1 MDNKD
6 IGNKIINF
14 VSLKKEAKIGD
25 LVSLT
30 GTSRAYL
37 NRVLNGLIDEKRI
50 LRLGQTNQTRY
61 VIFDENKLQ
70 KFNLKWSKHLV
81 NKSLNEDE
89 VFKNLKYGSD
99 FLNGLT
105 VEVVN
110 ILEYAFTE
118 MLNNAI
124 DHSGSQEIVVEFAK
138 QNDVIEFM
146 VNDFGVGIFN
156 NIIKKRG
163 LKNEHEAIQDLLKGK
178 QTTAREFHSGE
189 GIFFTSKIA
198 DKFSL
203 ISERT
208 ELIIDN
214 NIGDFFIKKH
224 RRRQGTTV
232 RFEIRA
238 NTSKKLSD
246 VFRHFA
252 PLEEGFNKTEIKVR
266 LYALDTSFISR
277 SQARR
282 LLAGLNDFKE
292 VLLDFEK
299 VETIGQGFADEIFRV
314 WQTAHPKKRIT
325 YANAN
330 ENVEFMIKR
339 ALY

>member
-1 MDNKD
+1 MD
-6 IGNKIINF
+6 IRQKIKEFLTI
-14 VSLKKEAKIGD
+14 KK
-25 LVSLT
+25 
-30 GTSRAYL
+30 RASSTEIARHFGFTRQYASQ
-37 NRVLNGLIDEKRI
+37 VLRIMANAGEIVKFGSTRAAFYTLPKFIDEIGPSAVR
-50 LRLGQTNQTRY
+50 LRL
-61 VIFDENKLQ
+61 K
-70 KFNLKWSKHLV
+70 
-81 NKSLNEDE
+81 NEGVKEHE
-89 VFKNLKYGSD
+89 VFD
-99 FLNGLT
+99 RLT
-105 VEVVN
+105 STFPAFRTSPENVQSIVH
-110 ILEYAFTE
+110 YAFSE

-124 DHSGSQEIVVEFAK
+124 DHSGSDEIIVEFVK
-138 QNDVIEFM
+138 QGGLIKFI
-146 VNDFGVGIFN
+146 VNDFGIGIFN
-156 NIIKKRG
+156 NVMKKRG

-224 RRRQGTTV
+224 RRKHGTTV
-232 RFEIRA
+232 LFEIKINA
-238 NTSKKLSD
+238 AKKLTD
-246 VFRHFA
+246 VFKHFA
-252 PLEEGFNKTEIKVR
+252 PVDEGFNKTEIKVR
-266 LYALDTSFISR
+266 LYTLDTSFISR

-292 VLLDFEK
+292 IVLDFEK

-314 WQTAHPKKRIT
+314 WQAAHPQKAIKYI
-325 YANAN
+325 NAN

-339 ALY
+339 VF

>member
-6 IGNKIINF
+6 INKKIISF
-14 VSLKKEAKIGD
+14 ISLKKEAKIGD
-25 LVSLT
+25 MVSVT
-30 GTSRAYL
+30 GVSRAYL
-37 NRVLNGLIDEKRI
+37 NRVLNGLIEEKKI
-50 LRLGQTNQTRY
+50 IRLGQTNQVRY
-61 VIFDENKLQ
+61 VIFDEEKLQ
-70 KFNLKWSKHLV
+70 KFNLKW
-81 NKSLNEDE
+81 NKRLHNKNLNEDE
-89 VFKNLKYGSD
+89 VFKNLKYGSN
-99 FLNGLT
+99 FLNDLSL
-105 VEVVN
+105 EIKN

-124 DHSGSQEIVVEFAK
+124 DHSGSDEIIVEFVK
-138 QNDVIEFM
+138 QGGLIKFI
-146 VNDFGVGIFN
+146 VNDFGIGIFN
-156 NIIKKRG
+156 NVMKKRG

-224 RRRQGTTV
+224 RRKHGTTV
-232 RFEIRA
+232 LFEIKINA
-238 NTSKKLSD
+238 AKKLTD
-246 VFRHFA
+246 VFKHFA
-252 PLEEGFNKTEIKVR
+252 PVDEGFNKTEIKVR
-266 LYALDTSFISR
+266 LYTLDTSFISR

-292 VLLDFEK
+292 IVLDFEK

-314 WQTAHPKKRIT
+314 WQAAHPQKAIKYI
-325 YANAN
+325 NAN

-339 ALY
+339 VF